1 MGEQVFKGID
11 LNSQGHV
18 RLCEALEAEGL
29 LFCFEV
35 NICVP
40 DGEASQRK
48 TLDLL
53 VLTPTA
59 VLNVE
64 IDGARHNKTK
74 RRDKDYNRDRLLSRH
89 LRTLR
94 FTHEA
99 VIEDPHAVARII
111 REELVLDQ
119 RPLRSPWS
127 ESPVVPAS

>member
-11 LNSQGHV
+11 LNSEGHA
-18 RLCEALEAEGL
+18 RLCEALESEGL

-35 NICVP
+35 NTCVP
-40 DGEASQRK
+40 DGEIGLRR

-53 VLTPTA
+53 VITPVA

-74 RRDKDYNRDRLLSRH
+74 RRDKDYSRDRLLSRH

-94 FTHEA
+94 FTHDA
-99 VIEDPHAVARII
+99 VIEDPFAVARTI

-119 RPLRSPWS
+119 RSLMRPWS
-127 ESPVVPAS
+127 EKPGVPAS

>member
-11 LNSQGHV
+11 LHSEGHA

-35 NICVP
+35 NTCVP
-40 DGEASQRK
+40 DGETGLRR

-53 VLTPTA
+53 VITPVA
-59 VLNVE
+59 VMNVE
-64 IDGARHNKTK
+64 IDGARHNRTK
-74 RRDKDYNRDRLLSRH
+74 RRDKDYSRDRLLSRH

-99 VIEDPHAVARII
+99 VIEDPFAVARTI

-119 RPLRSPWS
+119 RPLRRPWS
-127 ESPVVPAS
+127 EKPGVPAS

>member
-11 LNSQGHV
+11 LNSEGHV
-18 RLCEALEAEGL
+18 LLCEALEAEGL

-35 NICVP
+35 NACVP
-40 DGEASQRK
+40 DGEAGLCK
-48 TLDLL
+48 VLDLL
-53 VLTPTA
+53 VITPTA

-74 RRDKDYNRDRLLSRH
+74 RRDKDYDRDRLLSRH

-99 VIEDPHAVARII
+99 VIEDPVAVARTI
-111 REELVLDQ
+111 RKELVLDQ
-119 RPLRSPWS
+119 RPLQRPWS
-127 ESPVVPAS
+127 GRPGVSAS